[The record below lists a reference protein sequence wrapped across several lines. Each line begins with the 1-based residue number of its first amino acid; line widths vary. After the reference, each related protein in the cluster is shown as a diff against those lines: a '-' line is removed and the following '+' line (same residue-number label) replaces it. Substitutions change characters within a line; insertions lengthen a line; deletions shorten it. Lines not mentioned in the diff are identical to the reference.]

1 MDRKDFKYIY
11 GPVAS
16 WRLGS
21 SLGIDAISG
30 KEKICTFDCV
40 YCQLGRTGILS
51 SQRRVFVPADEI
63 IRELVSLPFLKIDYI
78 TFSGSGEPTL
88 AKNLGRIIK
97 AIKKIRKVKIAVL
110 TNASLIGRKDVRE
123 DLSLAD
129 FVAVKLDVSS
139 QGLLEA
145 VNQPVESVR
154 FERLLKAIM
163 RFKADFKG
171 RLALQIMFIKEN
183 KKYARGIARLAR
195 QIHPDEIHINTCL
208 RPCGVRPLSRSELR
222 VVKNCFLHA
231 CVKDTKILSVYECP
245 EKEVKA
251 ISKHATLKRRGKG

>member
-110 TNASLIGRKDVRE
+110 TNASLIGRKDVR
-123 DLSLAD
+123 
-129 FVAVKLDVSS
+129 
-139 QGLLEA
+139 
-145 VNQPVESVR
+145 
-154 FERLLKAIM
+154 
-163 RFKADFKG
+163 DFKG